1 MGAAGLALLSLL
13 AAMVVDLAFLE
24 MEGRRLQSAAD
35 LAALSAA
42 RDLDRAAAAAAATAR
57 DNLSGTL
64 REAHAVETTTG
75 AYDPDPRTP
84 PRQRFRAAAGSPNA
98 ARVRLSGPASL
109 HFGRVILGRDSVM
122 LSRQATAARP
132 HRETAAFSIGSRLAR
147 LDGGLANQLLHALT
161 GAKVSLSAA
170 DYRSL
175 AEARISLPDALDALA
190 TEADLRVGDYARLA
204 DAQIEA
210 GPVLRRLAAMT
221 PPGAASALNR
231 LATAAGGMRL
241 KAGDLIGV
249 DASAPHG
256 LKGAASAQVS
266 ALDLAMAMLEIGGG
280 ERQAALDLAVP
291 SGLADV
297 RVMLAIGE
305 RPVNSPW
312 LAVSDRGEPTIRTAQ
327 VRLFVMATTS
337 QALALLGRVE
347 LPLLGRVELPLIV
360 EAAPSEARLAD
371 IRCTPDAEVRLDVR
385 PGVARV
391 MVGRAD
397 ARALR
402 DFSTPLS
409 SRSTQLASL
418 AGIATVKGRA
428 EVTAADAGFQPTTF
442 SAADIARQ
450 RVRTVQ
456 SRAFASG
463 AVTSLLQR
471 LDLEVTALGLGVN
484 GRDQPGG
491 RAAADA
497 AGARARRRAEQRAGA
512 LGSASRRGGRDGP
525 RRVLPARRRGAAG
538 AGRMKD
544 LGLSRGRRAGRRP
557 RPAAGP
563 DASGRRRR

>member
-13 AAMVVDLAFLE
+13 AAMVIDLAFLE

-98 ARVRLSGPASL
+98 ARVRLSGLASL

-147 LDGGLANQLLHALT
+147 LDGGFANQLLHALT

-204 DAQIEA
+204 DAEIEA

-291 SGLADV
+291 SGLADI

-312 LAVSDRGEPTIRTAQ
+312 LTVSDRGEPTIRTAQ
-327 VRLFVMATTS
+327 VRLSVVATTS

-347 LPLLGRVELPLIV
+347 LPLII

>member
-13 AAMVVDLAFLE
+13 AAMVIDLAFLE

-147 LDGGLANQLLHALT
+147 LDGGFANQLLHALT

-204 DAQIEA
+204 DAEIEA

-327 VRLFVMATTS
+327 DRLSVVATTS

-347 LPLLGRVELPLIV
+347 LPLII

>member
-1 MGAAGLALLSLL
+1 
-13 AAMVVDLAFLE
+13 
-24 MEGRRLQSAAD
+24 
-35 LAALSAA
+35 
-42 RDLDRAAAAAAATAR
+42 
-57 DNLSGTL
+57 
-64 REAHAVETTTG
+64 
-75 AYDPDPRTP
+75 
-84 PRQRFRAAAGSPNA
+84 
-98 ARVRLSGPASL
+98 
-109 HFGRVILGRDSVM
+109 
-122 LSRQATAARP
+122 
-132 HRETAAFSIGSRLAR
+132 
-147 LDGGLANQLLHALT
+147 
-161 GAKVSLSAA
+161 
-170 DYRSL
+170 
-175 AEARISLPDALDALA
+175 
-190 TEADLRVGDYARLA
+190 
-204 DAQIEA
+204 
-210 GPVLRRLAAMT
+210 
-221 PPGAASALNR
+221 
-231 LATAAGGMRL
+231 MRL

-337 QALALLGRVE
+337 QALALLGRVELPLLGRVE

-471 LDLEVTALGLGVN
+471 LDLEVTALGLGVDVGAISQAVGLLLTPLGPVLDGVLN
-484 GRDQPGG
+484 SVLALLGLHLGE
-491 RAAADA
+491 ADVTVH
-497 AGARARRRAEQRAGA
+497 GV
-512 LGSASRRGGRDGP
+512 SCPRGGAAP
-525 RRVLPARRRGAAG
+525 PVLVG
-538 AGRMKD
+538 
-544 LGLSRGRRAGRRP
+544 
-557 RPAAGP
+557 
-563 DASGRRRR
+563 

>member
-13 AAMVVDLAFLE
+13 AAMVIDLAFLE

-57 DNLSGTL
+57 DNLSGPL
-64 REAHAVETTTG
+64 RDAHAVETTTG

-84 PRQRFRAAAGSPNA
+84 PRQRFRAGAGSPNA

-147 LDGGLANQLLHALT
+147 LDGGFANQLLHALT

-204 DAQIEA
+204 DAEIEA

-291 SGLADV
+291 SGLADI

-312 LAVSDRGEPTIRTAQ
+312 LTVSDRGEPTIRTAQ
-327 VRLFVMATTS
+327 VRLSVVATTS

-347 LPLLGRVELPLIV
+347 LPLII

>member
-1 MGAAGLALLSLL
+1 MMGAAGLALLSLL

-57 DNLSGTL
+57 DNLSGPL
-64 REAHAVETTTG
+64 RDAHAVETTTG

-84 PRQRFRAAAGSPNA
+84 PRQRFRAGAGSPNA

-147 LDGGLANQLLHALT
+147 LDGGFANQLLHALT

-204 DAQIEA
+204 DAEIEA

-291 SGLADV
+291 SGLADI

-312 LAVSDRGEPTIRTAQ
+312 LTVSDRGEPTIRTAQ
-327 VRLFVMATTS
+327 VRLSVVATTS

-347 LPLLGRVELPLIV
+347 LPLII

>member
-1 MGAAGLALLSLL
+1 
-13 AAMVVDLAFLE
+13 MVIDLAFLE

-98 ARVRLSGPASL
+98 ARVRLSGLASL

-147 LDGGLANQLLHALT
+147 LDGGFANQLLHALT

-204 DAQIEA
+204 DAEIEA

-291 SGLADV
+291 SGLADI

-312 LAVSDRGEPTIRTAQ
+312 LTVSDRGEPTIRTAQ
-327 VRLFVMATTS
+327 VRLSVVATTS

-347 LPLLGRVELPLIV
+347 LPLII